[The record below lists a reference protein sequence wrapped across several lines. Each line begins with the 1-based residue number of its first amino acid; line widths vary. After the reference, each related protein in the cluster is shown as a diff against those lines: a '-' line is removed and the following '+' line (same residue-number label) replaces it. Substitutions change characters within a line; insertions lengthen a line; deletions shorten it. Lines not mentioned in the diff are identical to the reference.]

1 MKKLFGIMLAIAIA
15 CSVGCAGPGSN
26 TVAGNVA
33 TGATINSLAGV
44 PGAGIVGLAAM
55 AVDVISTSGRPQV
68 GKLSPALLQQW
79 QQAPLLF
86 IGPDK
91 STWKPRKL
99 EDGRLIT
106 EENAPKRSMEYKEAV
121 QRAISKYVDGQ
132 FGDTAEMQQINL
144 KAWEE
149 RKTVVAEYS
158 GPNNANIVFVSTG
171 REPAEVMFSE
181 EWTARKAGGA
191 AEKSRNT
198 KEPVSIS
205 SDQPADKKQSA
216 SISVVESVTPKEP
229 VDTVMDN
236 PGAQKESSTAT
247 NGKN

>member
-1 MKKLFGIMLAIAIA
+1 MKQFLGLTLTIIIA
-15 CSVGCAGPGSN
+15 CSVGCAGTGSN

-33 TGATINSLAGV
+33 TGATINALAGV
-44 PGAGIVGLAAM
+44 PGAGIVGLTAM
-55 AVDVISTSGRPQV
+55 AVDVITTSGRPQV

-132 FGDTAEMQQINL
+132 FGDTPEMQQKNL

-158 GPNNANIVFVSTG
+158 GPNNANIVFVSTD

-181 EWTARKAGGA
+181 EWAARNAAGA
-191 AEKSRNT
+191 AEKPGVL
-198 KEPVSIS
+198 KEPASVL
-205 SDQPADKKQSA
+205 ADK
-216 SISVVESVTPKEP
+216 P
-229 VDTVMDN
+229 VDTKGSASNFIDKAGDLN
-236 PGAQKESSTAT
+236 EPNA
-247 NGKN
+247 KN